1 MLTMGSLFDGA
12 GTMPFAAMLCG
23 IKPVWSSEIEKF
35 PCEVTKRRFP
45 DVKQLGDVTKING
58 AEIEPVDIITF
69 GSPCQ
74 DLSVAGTRAGLKGE
88 RSGLFMEAVR
98 IIKEMRNAT
107 RNGADEP
114 VRPRYAVWENVP
126 GAYSS
131 NGGEDFRAVLEELCR
146 IADDEVS
153 IPRPPQGRW
162 GGAGAI
168 MGDGYSVAWRTLDA
182 QYWGVPQ
189 RRRRIWLVADF
200 GGESAPEI
208 LFKREGLSRRFEES
222 RKTWEGVAE
231 TAEGSVGGASVWDCR
246 GNGDGRTAA
255 TLTGDHQNRVTDY
268 TSIIC
273 GVGFNYLQG
282 SKARSI
288 AFRENAAPTIRA
300 TSRTAVVYAIGNGQ
314 ADGTGLHEKVGS
326 LNCMHDAQA
335 VIAIDRAAFNQGKNA
350 KYHIGINEDGV
361 AQTVVS
367 KGPGSV
373 FCLQGNGIDRADTAG
388 CNGKGVKANVAYT
401 LNTIDRHAVCAGFQ
415 PWNSAT
421 AKGVTYNEDLA
432 PTLQSKKEAA
442 VHCDKKIRRL
452 TPTECARLQGMP
464 SWWCA
469 DIPHSDSAEYKMWG
483 NGMALPNA
491 LYVMEGFAGKENAGN
506 ETTDGKTV

>member
-23 IKPVWSSEIEKF
+23 IRPVWSSEIEKF

-74 DLSVAGTRAGLKGE
+74 DLSVAGTRAGLSGH

-98 IIKEMRNAT
+98 IIKEMRENAIRT
-107 RNGADEP
+107 NQP
-114 VRPRYAVWENVP
+114 IRPRYAVWENVP

-131 NGGEDFRAVLEELCR
+131 NKGEDFRVVLEELCKVVDR
-146 IADDEVS
+146 EVS
-153 IPRPPQGRW
+153 IPRPTKGKWER
-162 GGAGAI
+162 AGAI
-168 MGDGYSVAWRTLDA
+168 VGDAASGGGYSVAWRTLDA

-208 LFKREGLSRRFEES
+208 LFKREGLRRSFKES
-222 RKTWEGVAE
+222 RAAWEGVAE
-231 TAEGSVGGASVWDCR
+231 TAERSVGGAS
-246 GNGDGRTAA
+246 
-255 TLTGDHQNRVTDY
+255 
-268 TSIIC
+268 
-273 GVGFNYLQG
+273 
-282 SKARSI
+282 
-288 AFRENAAPTIRA
+288 A
-300 TSRTAVVYAIGNGQ
+300 TSLTAVVYAIGNGQ
-314 ADGTGLHEKVGS
+314 AAGAGLHDKVES

-335 VIAIDRAAFNQGKNA
+335 VIAIDRAAFNQGTNA
-350 KYHIGINEDGV
+350 KYDIGISENGI
-361 AQTVVS
+361 AQTVVA
-367 KGPGSV
+367 KGPG
-373 FCLQGNGIDRADTAG
+373 
-388 CNGKGVKANVAYT
+388 
-401 LNTIDRHAVCAGFQ
+401 
-415 PWNSAT
+415 
-421 AKGVTYNEDLA
+421 
-432 PTLQSKKEAA
+432 AA
-442 VHCDKKIRRL
+442 VQCDKKIRRL

-491 LYVMEGFAGKENAGN
+491 LYVMEGFMETKEAKN
-506 ETTDGKTV
+506 D

>member
-35 PCEVTKRRFP
+35 PCEVTKKRFP

-74 DLSVAGTRAGLKGE
+74 DLSVAGTRAGLSGQ

-98 IIKEMRNAT
+98 IIKEMRENAT
-107 RNGADEP
+107 RTNQP

-131 NGGEDFRAVLEELCR
+131 NKGEDFRVVLEELCKVV
-146 IADDEVS
+146 DSEVS
-153 IPRPPQGRW
+153 IPRPTKGKWER
-162 GGAGAI
+162 AGAI
-168 MGDGYSVAWRTLDA
+168 VGDAASGGGYSVAWRTLDA

-200 GGESAPEI
+200 GGECAPEI
-208 LFKREGLSRRFEES
+208 LFKREGLHRNFAES
-222 RKTWEGVAE
+222 RAAWESAAQS
-231 TAEGSVGGASVWDCR
+231 AEGGVGE
-246 GNGDGRTAA
+246 
-255 TLTGDHQNRVTDY
+255 
-268 TSIIC
+268 TSI
-273 GVGFNYLQG
+273 
-282 SKARSI
+282 SI
-288 AFRENAAPTIRA
+288 
-300 TSRTAVVYAIGNGQ
+300 VYAIGNGQ
-314 ADGTGLHEKVGS
+314 ADGTGLHGKVES

-350 KYHIGINEDGV
+350 QYDIGISEDGV
-361 AQTVVS
+361 AQTVVA
-367 KGPGSV
+367 KGPG
-373 FCLQGNGIDRADTAG
+373 
-388 CNGKGVKANVAYT
+388 
-401 LNTIDRHAVCAGFQ
+401 AV
-415 PWNSAT
+415 
-421 AKGVTYNEDLA
+421 
-432 PTLQSKKEAA
+432 
-442 VHCDKKIRRL
+442 CDKKIRRL

-469 DIPHSDSAEYKMWG
+469 DIPHSDSAEYRMWG

-491 LYVMEGFAGKENAGN
+491 LYVMEGFIETKEAKN
-506 ETTDGKTV
+506 D

>member
-1 MLTMGSLFDGA
+1 MMTMGSLFDGA
-12 GTMPFAAMLCG
+12 GTMPFAGSLCG
-23 IKPVWSSEIEKF
+23 IETLWSSEIEKF
-35 PCEVTKRRFP
+35 PCEVTKKRFP
-45 DVKQLGDVTKING
+45 NVKQLGDVTKING

-74 DLSVAGTRAGLKGE
+74 DLSVAGTRVGLSGQ

-131 NGGEDFRAVLEELCR
+131 NGGEDFRVVLEELCKV
-146 IADDEVS
+146 ADDEVS

-182 QYWGVPQ
+182 QHWGVPQ

-208 LFKREGLSRRFEES
+208 LFKREGLRRNFKES
-222 RKTWEGVAE
+222 RAAWEG
-231 TAEGSVGGASVWDCR
+231 TASNIEGSIGSASVWDGR
-246 GNGDGRTAA
+246 GYGNGR
-255 TLTGDHQNRVTDY
+255 
-268 TSIIC
+268 I
-273 GVGFNYLQG
+273 
-282 SKARSI
+282 
-288 AFRENAAPTIRA
+288 APTQASDHNNRSGDFA
-300 TSRTAVVYAIGNGQ
+300 AVVVQGFDVYNQITTGNKTKTLVARHTDADAIPAVFWGIGNGQ
-314 ADGTGLHEKVGS
+314 AAGTGLHDKVES

-335 VIAIDRAAFNQGKNA
+335 VIAIDRAAFNQGMNA
-350 KYHIGINEDGV
+350 QYDIGISEDGV
-361 AQTVVS
+361 AQTVVA
-367 KGPGSV
+367 KGPG
-373 FCLQGNGIDRADTAG
+373 
-388 CNGKGVKANVAYT
+388 
-401 LNTIDRHAVCAGFQ
+401 AV
-415 PWNSAT
+415 
-421 AKGVTYNEDLA
+421 
-432 PTLQSKKEAA
+432 
-442 VHCDKKIRRL
+442 CDKKIRRL

-469 DIPHSDSAEYKMWG
+469 DIPHSDSAEYKLWG

-491 LYVMEGFAGKENAGN
+491 LYVMEGFIKPKEAKN
-506 ETTDGKTV
+506 D

>member
-1 MLTMGSLFDGA
+1 MTMGSLFDGA

-23 IKPVWSSEIEKF
+23 IRPVWSSEIEKF

-58 AEIEPVDIITF
+58 AEIEPVDIIAF

-74 DLSVAGTRAGLKGE
+74 DLSVAGTRAGLSGQ

-98 IIKEMRNAT
+98 IIKEMRENARRT
-107 RNGADEP
+107 NQP

-131 NGGEDFRAVLEELCR
+131 NGGEDFRVVLEELCKV
-146 IADDEVS
+146 ADSEVS

-162 GGAGAI
+162 RGAGAI
-168 MGDGYSVAWRTLDA
+168 MGNGYSVAWRTLDA
-182 QYWGVPQ
+182 QHWGVPQ

-200 GGESAPEI
+200 GGERAPEI
-208 LFKREGLSRRFEES
+208 LFKREGLHRSFAES
-222 RKTWEGVAE
+222 RAAWERVAE
-231 TAEGSVGGASVWDCR
+231 TVEGSIGSASVWDCR

-268 TSIIC
+268 TS
-273 GVGFNYLQG
+273 
-282 SKARSI
+282 
-288 AFRENAAPTIRA
+288 
-300 TSRTAVVYAIGNGQ
+300 VVYAIGNGQ
-314 ADGTGLHEKVGS
+314 VAGTGLHEKVES

-335 VIAIDRAAFNQGKNA
+335 VIAIDRAAFNQGENA
-350 KYHIGINEDGV
+350 KYDIGINEDGV
-361 AQTVVS
+361 AQTVVA
-367 KGPGSV
+367 KGPGA
-373 FCLQGNGIDRADTAG
+373 I
-388 CNGKGVKANVAYT
+388 
-401 LNTIDRHAVCAGFQ
+401 
-415 PWNSAT
+415 
-421 AKGVTYNEDLA
+421 
-432 PTLQSKKEAA
+432 
-442 VHCDKKIRRL
+442 CDKKIRRL
-452 TPTECARLQGMP
+452 TPTECAKLQGMP

-491 LYVMEGFAGKENAGN
+491 LYVMEGFMETKEAKN
-506 ETTDGKTV
+506 D

>member
-1 MLTMGSLFDGA
+1 MMTLGSLFDGA

-35 PCEVTKRRFP
+35 PCEVTKKRFP
-45 DVKQLGDVTKING
+45 DVRQLGDVTKING

-74 DLSVAGTRAGLKGE
+74 DLSVAGQRAGLKGE

-98 IIKEMRNAT
+98 IIKEMRQNAIRT
-107 RNGADEP
+107 NQP

-131 NGGEDFRAVLEELCR
+131 SKGEDFRVVLEELCKVVDR
-146 IADDEVS
+146 EVS
-153 IPRPPQGRW
+153 IPRPTKGKWER
-162 GGAGAI
+162 AGAI
-168 MGDGYSVAWRTLDA
+168 VGNAADGTGYSVAWRTLDA

-208 LFKREGLSRRFEES
+208 LFKREGLRRDFAKSRAA
-222 RKTWEGVAE
+222 WERVAE
-231 TAEGSVGGASVWDCR
+231 TAEGSAGRASVWDGR
-246 GNGDGRTAA
+246 GNGNGR
-255 TLTGDHQNRVTDY
+255 
-268 TSIIC
+268 I
-273 GVGFNYLQG
+273 
-282 SKARSI
+282 
-288 AFRENAAPTIRA
+288 APTQASDHNNRSGDFA
-300 TSRTAVVYAIGNGQ
+300 AVVVQGFDVYNQRTTGNKTKTLVARHTDADAIPAVFWGIGNGQ
-314 ADGTGLHEKVGS
+314 ADGTGLHEKVES

-335 VIAIDRAAFNQGKNA
+335 VIAIDRAAFNQGMNA
-350 KYHIGINEDGV
+350 QYDIGISEDGV
-361 AQTVVS
+361 AQTVVA
-367 KGPGSV
+367 KGPGA
-373 FCLQGNGIDRADTAG
+373 I
-388 CNGKGVKANVAYT
+388 
-401 LNTIDRHAVCAGFQ
+401 
-415 PWNSAT
+415 
-421 AKGVTYNEDLA
+421 
-432 PTLQSKKEAA
+432 
-442 VHCDKKIRRL
+442 CDKKIRRL

-491 LYVMEGFAGKENAGN
+491 LYVMEGFIETKEAKN
-506 ETTDGKTV
+506 D